1 VSRQLLAEYP
11 NMNTLFMSGY
21 TDWINDNIPEDD
33 QKITFISKP
42 FTIKDLL
49 AAVNKS
55 LSLTIR

>member
-1 VSRQLLAEYP
+1 MSRQLLAEYP